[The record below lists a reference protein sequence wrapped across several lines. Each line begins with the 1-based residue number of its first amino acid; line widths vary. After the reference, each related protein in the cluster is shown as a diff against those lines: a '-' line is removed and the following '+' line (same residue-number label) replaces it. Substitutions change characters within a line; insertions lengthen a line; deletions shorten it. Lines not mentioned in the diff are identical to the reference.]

1 MRGRFSNIVIAF
13 TFTATMVLA
22 VGCTRATSN
31 PLDSKQA
38 SASPSASQTSG
49 IKTKPKVGF
58 GLYYRN
64 DQWWKDLEAAS
75 NAKAQELGIDL
86 LVQDGSADAN
96 KQVGQIEAFV
106 TQGVDA
112 IMFAPI
118 DGNASTAA
126 VAEAKKKGIAVV
138 TLESTLDDPSNVS
151 TQLIFDQ
158 NQAGYDVGKEA
169 ADFMNR
175 VHGGKGKYVV
185 ITDPSNNVVL
195 PKGDAFAKAMR
206 ELCPTAERLTD
217 VNAKCAREPAATAIE
232 NLLAAHKDLYVMFGA
247 NTDMGLGIVA
257 TLDSKALP
265 SDEYFVGM
273 EGWWSREYYDALVN
287 KKYVKAMCITPG
299 VPLGTTALQL
309 ISDNLNKGTAYPPV
323 LEVQAVIVT
332 QANAAQY
339 DQEFKNAAEE

>member
-1 MRGRFSNIVIAF
+1 MKRSFGCIV
-13 TFTATMVLA
+13 TAIIFVVTMVLA
-22 VGCTRATSN
+22 IGCSRATSN

-38 SASPSASQTSG
+38 QASSTTTQASATKA
-49 IKTKPKVGF
+49 KPKVGF

-75 NAKAQELGIDL
+75 NAKAQELGLDL

-96 KQVGQIEAFV
+96 KQTSQIEAFV

-126 VAEAKKKGIAVV
+126 VAEAKKKGIPVI
-138 TLESTLDDPSNVS
+138 TLESTLDDPSNVT

-158 NQAGYDVGKEA
+158 YQAGYAVGKEA
-169 ADFMNR
+169 ADFMNK
-175 VHGGKGKYVV
+175 VHGGKGRYVV

-195 PKGDAFAKAMR
+195 PKGEAFAKAMK

-217 VNAKCAREPAATAIE
+217 VNAKCAREPAATAME
-232 NLLAAHKDLYVMFGA
+232 NLLAAYKDLYVMFGA

-257 TLDSKALP
+257 TLDSKALDP
-265 SDEYFVGM
+265 SQYFVGM
-273 EGWWSREYYDALVN
+273 EGWWSGEYYDAMMT

-309 ISDNLNKGTAYPPV
+309 ISDNIKNGTPYPDKQQVP
-323 LEVQAVIVT
+323 AVIVT
-332 QANAAQY
+332 QANEAQF
-339 DQEFKNAAEE
+339 DQEFKNATEE